1 MIDIIL
7 HGCHGKM
14 GRAVAE
20 ASENFP
26 EMNIAFGVDRNQ
38 TLDYSGQ
45 HSLQH
50 SAQGTFPVFYPIKR
64 GPDTGDVIIDF
75 SSHEAIPDV
84 LDFAISRKLPL
95 VLASTGLTGEE
106 QKQIRDASL
115 HIPIFQAPNFSIGI
129 NLLAACIEL
138 ILPVLEQNFDVE
150 IIDKHHREK
159 KDAPSGTALQLADV
173 ARTCSSTEKEI
184 GITSLRA
191 GTIPG
196 EHTVI
201 FAGPDE
207 IIELKHTAM
216 SRDVFAQGALK
227 AAAYLIGKSPGQYNM
242 KDLIAG

>member
-7 HGCHGKM
+7 HGCHGRM

-20 ASENFP
+20 AVANFP

-38 TLDYSGQ
+38 TGQPSGQ
-45 HSLQH
+45 YS
-50 SAQGTFPVFYPIKR
+50 FPVFYPIAT
-64 GPDTGDVIIDF
+64 GPKTGDVIIDF
-75 SSHEAIPDV
+75 SSHEAIADM
-84 LDFAISRKLPL
+84 LNFAISRQLPL
-95 VLASTGLTGEE
+95 VIASTGITEEE
-106 QKQIRDASL
+106 QAQIHEASRQ
-115 HIPIFQAPNFSIGI
+115 IPVFQAPNFSIGI

-138 ILPVLEQNFDVE
+138 ILPVLEQTFDVE

-159 KDAPSGTALQLADV
+159 KDAPSGTALQLAEV
-173 ARTCSSTEKEI
+173 ARVYSTTGKEI

-201 FAGPDE
+201 FAGNDE

-227 AAAYLIGKSPGQYNM
+227 AAKFLVGKPAGRYNM
-242 KDLIAG
+242 KNLIEG

>member
-20 ASENFP
+20 AAENFS
-26 EMNIAFGVDRNQ
+26 EMNIAFGVDRNLL
-38 TLDYSGQ
+38 TT
-45 HSLQH
+45 HS
-50 SAQGTFPVFYPIKR
+50 FPVYFPIVD
-64 GPDTGDVIIDF
+64 GPDDGDVIIDF
-75 SSHEAIPDV
+75 SSHEAIPAL
-84 LDFAISRKLPL
+84 LDFAKARKLPL
-95 VLASTGLTGEE
+95 VLASTGLN
-106 QKQIRDASL
+106 QDQQDQILEASRQ
-115 HIPIFQAPNFSIGI
+115 IPIFQAPNFSIGI

-138 ILPVLEQNFDVE
+138 ILPVLEQNFDIE
-150 IIDKHHREK
+150 IIDKHHKEK
-159 KDAPSGTALQLADV
+159 KEAPRGTALQLAGV
-173 ARTCSSTEKEI
+173 AKECSSAGKKI

-227 AAAYLIGKSPGQYNM
+227 AATFLVGKPPGKYDM
-242 KDLIAG
+242 KDLIHGLSD

>member
-1 MIDIIL
+1 MTEIIL

-14 GRAVAE
+14 GRAVAL

-26 EMNIAFGVDRNQ
+26 GMKVVFGVDRN
-38 TLDYSGQ
+38 LKGQ
-45 HSLQH
+45 HP
-50 SAQGTFPVFYPIKR
+50 FPVYFSINQ

-75 SSHEAIPDV
+75 SSHDAIPMV
-84 LDFAISRKLPL
+84 LEFAIARKLPL
-95 VLASTGLTGEE
+95 VIASTGLTSAE
-106 QKQIRDASL
+106 QKQIQDASL
-115 HIPIFQAPNFSIGI
+115 QIPIFQAPNFSVGI
-129 NLLAACIEL
+129 NLIAACIEL
-138 ILPVLEQNFDVE
+138 LMPVLEEDFDIE

-159 KDAPSGTALQLADV
+159 KDAPSGTALQLGQV
-173 ARTCSSTEKEI
+173 AKTFSKEGKEA

-207 IIELKHTAM
+207 IIELKHTAL

-227 AAAYLIGKSPGQYNM
+227 AAAFLVGKSPGQYTM
-242 KDLIAG
+242 KDLIAR